1 MGVRQDIDNYRD
13 ADYDATNFDAR
24 FCMRKTLWTTVTL
37 VFLLTGLLA
46 AQSADE
52 EYLKAMQISD
62 KCQQI
67 QALDAYI
74 TQYAGKGGQY
84 DVYAY
89 AYYCLTPCPTKNA
102 QKAIE
107 YGEKALGLSGIEAD
121 MKAGIVYT
129 IAEMCAKSGQPDK
142 AKATAQRL
150 IDMGKASGDP
160 AKGAKLQAGGYVLI
174 GTFAEKAG
182 DYGTAAAAYIT
193 AYGIL
198 KDPSITKQLN
208 NLASTLYKSQKYV
221 EAEKVFRE
229 FYAADQ
235 GPESASL
242 LAQTLYKEGKVDE
255 ALAIYREAYAKKKT
269 AHLALNIAVI
279 LNKEAKTKPSLKP
292 QAIEAWIEAGLLNQ
306 GKQKDFF
313 QAAQN
318 LYISDSP
325 DLASINTQIEEH
337 NKNIADMTKIL
348 NDKYG
353 SKSDDELT
361 GPEKVSMKKLNAAI
375 ESEKQAIE
383 QIKSQQKGVFEK
395 FNQLVAQVRAKLGR

>member
-1 MGVRQDIDNYRD
+1 MK
-13 ADYDATNFDAR
+13 
-24 FCMRKTLWTTVTL
+24 KTLWTAATL

-52 EYLKAMQISD
+52 EYLKAMQLSD

-84 DVYAY
+84 DAYAY
-89 AYYCLTPCPTKNA
+89 AYYCLTPCPTKNG
-102 QKAIE
+102 QKAID
-107 YGEKALGLSGIEAD
+107 YGEKALTMSGIDETV
-121 MKAGIVYT
+121 KLQITFSIPSLYAG
-129 IAEMCAKSGQPDK
+129 MGQMDK
-142 AKATAQRL
+142 AKASVQRI
-150 IDMGKASGDP
+150 IDKGKASADP
-160 AKGAKLQAGGYVLI
+160 KTAAQLQASGHVLL
-174 GTFAEKAG
+174 GQFAEKAG
-182 DYGTAAAAYIT
+182 DYGTAAASYIK

-235 GPESASL
+235 GSESASL

-255 ALAIYREAYAKKKT
+255 ALTIYREAYAKKKT
-269 AHLALNIAVI
+269 ANLALNIAVI

-292 QAIEAWIEAGLLNQ
+292 EAINALIEAGLLNAAQ
-306 GKQKDFF
+306 QKNLH
-313 QAAQN
+313 QAALN

-325 DLASINTQIEEH
+325 DLAAINTQIEEH
-337 NKNIADMTKIL
+337 NKNIAEMTKTY

-353 SKSDDELT
+353 SKSDDDLT
-361 GPEKVSMKKLNAAI
+361 GPEKVSMKKLNNAI

-383 QIKSQQKGVFEK
+383 QIKAQQKGVIDK

>member
-1 MGVRQDIDNYRD
+1 MK
-13 ADYDATNFDAR
+13 
-24 FCMRKTLWTTVTL
+24 KTLWTAVTL

-46 AQSADE
+46 AQTADE
-52 EYLKAMQISD
+52 EYLKAMQMSD

-74 TQYAGKGGQY
+74 AQYAGKGGQY
-84 DVYAY
+84 DAYAY
-89 AYYCLTPCPTKNA
+89 AYYCLTPCAAKNA
-102 QKAIE
+102 QKAID
-107 YGEKALGLSGIEAD
+107 YGEKALTMSGIDAD
-121 MKAGIVYT
+121 MKVGIIYT
-129 IAEMCAKSGQPDK
+129 IAETYSKSGQPDK

-150 IDMGKASGDP
+150 IDMGKAASDS
-160 AKGAKLQAGGYVLI
+160 AKGAKLQAAGYVLI
-174 GTFAEKAG
+174 GTFAEKSG
-182 DYGTAAAAYIT
+182 DYGAAAASYIT

-255 ALAIYREAYAKKKT
+255 ALAIYREAYSKKRT
-269 AHLALNIAVI
+269 ANLALNIAVI

-292 QAIEAWIEAGLLNQ
+292 EAINALIEAGLLNPAQ
-306 GKQKDFF
+306 QKNLH
-313 QAAQN
+313 QAALN

-325 DLASINTQIEEH
+325 DLAAINTQIEEH
-337 NKNIADMTKIL
+337 NRNIADMTKTY

-353 SKSDDELT
+353 TKSDDDLT
-361 GPEKVSMKKLNAAI
+361 GAEKVSMKKLNAAI

-383 QIKSQQKGVFEK
+383 QIKAQQKNVLDK
-395 FNQLVAQVRAKLGR
+395 FNQLVAQVRARLER

>member
-1 MGVRQDIDNYRD
+1 MK
-13 ADYDATNFDAR
+13 
-24 FCMRKTLWTTVTL
+24 KTLWTAVTL
-37 VFLLTGLLA
+37 VFLMTGLLA

-52 EYLKAMQISD
+52 VYLKAMQISD

-74 TQYAGKGGQY
+74 AQYAGKGGQY
-84 DVYAY
+84 DAYAY
-89 AYYCLTPCPTKNA
+89 AYYCLTPCAAKNA
-102 QKAIE
+102 QKAID
-107 YGEKALGLSGIEAD
+107 YGEKALTMSGIDSD
-121 MKAGIVYT
+121 MKVGIVYT
-129 IAEMCAKSGQPDK
+129 IAETYSQSGQPDK
-142 AKATAQRL
+142 AKASAQRL
-150 IDMGKASGDP
+150 IDMGKATSDS
-160 AKGAKLQAGGYVLI
+160 AKGSKLQAAGYVLI

-182 DYGTAAAAYIT
+182 DYGAAAASYIT

-255 ALAIYREAYAKKKT
+255 ALAIYREAYSKKRT
-269 AHLALNIAVI
+269 PNLALNIAVI

-292 QAIEAWIEAGLLNQ
+292 EAINALIEAGLLNPAQ
-306 GKQKDFF
+306 QKNLH
-313 QAAQN
+313 QAALN

-325 DLASINTQIEEH
+325 DLAAINTQIEEH
-337 NKNIADMTKIL
+337 NRNIADMTKTY

-353 SKSDDELT
+353 TKSDDDLT
-361 GPEKVSMKKLNAAI
+361 GAEKVSMKKLNAAI

-383 QIKSQQKGVFEK
+383 QIKAQQKNVIDK
-395 FNQLVAQVRAKLGR
+395 FNQLVAQVRAKLER